1 LLQRPNKK
9 LLTSGRSAASAAPW
23 TSRLKRITDPADAGF
38 AGDRSNGPASDD
50 QTYLDPIPGLQ
61 AALAELGKYS
71 ERELSELGITRA
83 DIPRTAYAKA
93 ERRVEA
99 LARDRATRTLRV
111 SWLKP
116 AAS

>member
-1 LLQRPNKK
+1 MNLLRTIK
-9 LLTSGRSAASAAPW
+9 LVW
-23 TSRLKRITDPADAGF
+23 TQYRAF
-38 AGDRSNGPASDD
+38 
-50 QTYLDPIPGLQ
+50 Q
-61 AALAELGKYS
+61 AALAELEHYS
-71 ERELSELGITRA
+71 ERELTELGITRA
-83 DIPRTAYAKA
+83 DIPRTAYAEA

>member
-1 LLQRPNKK
+1 MDLLQTIR
-9 LLTSGRSAASAAPW
+9 LTW
-23 TSRLKRITDPADAGF
+23 TQYRAF
-38 AGDRSNGPASDD
+38 
-50 QTYLDPIPGLQ
+50 Q

-71 ERELSELGITRA
+71 ERELGELGITRA
-83 DIPRTAYAKA
+83 NIPHTAYAEA

-99 LARDRATRTLRV
+99 LARDCATRTLRV